1 MRMELRDRGLVL
13 STPEIPGEPSE
24 AVRRERGENG
34 LRRPILFR
42 LAGKEW
48 GEKGR
53 WDAFGA
59 CCGYNS
65 SKNLICRYYKHTYSP
80 YGRYGTRRLLRYIK
94 FDGSCV

>member
-24 AVRRERGENG
+24 AVQRERGGNG

-53 WDAFGA
+53 WDAFVRA
-59 CCGYNS
+59 A
-65 SKNLICRYYKHTYSP
+65 
-80 YGRYGTRRLLRYIK
+80 GTIQAK
-94 FDGSCV
+94 I